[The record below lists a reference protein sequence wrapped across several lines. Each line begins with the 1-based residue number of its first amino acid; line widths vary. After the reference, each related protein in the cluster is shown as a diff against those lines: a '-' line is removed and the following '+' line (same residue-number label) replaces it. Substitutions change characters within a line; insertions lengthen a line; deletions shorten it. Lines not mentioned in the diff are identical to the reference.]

1 MNSVRWVLAQ
11 PVSSEIAER
20 NLLVSPVEICQTPED
35 VRVQVQKLKECE
47 VDQKELAKRREQE
60 AIKDQRIANLE
71 EKLRLKDQELLLE
84 RKIGE
89 IKDMEIESWKRSFVA
104 LESVADRAMKLAE
117 ISKPKAFGNWQLF
130 GAAGVIGYII
140 SELVHR

>member
-1 MNSVRWVLAQ
+1 MSFTRWAISQ

-20 NLLVSPVEICQTPED
+20 NLLLSPAEICQAPED
-35 VRVQVQKLKECE
+35 VKAQVQKLKECE

-84 RKIGE
+84 KKISE
-89 IKDMEIESWKRSFVA
+89 IKDMEIESLQRSFKA
-104 LESVADRAMKLAE
+104 MESVADRSLKLAE
-117 ISKPKAFGNWQLF
+117 ISKPKAFGNWQLL

-140 SELVHR
+140 SELVRH